1 MRILHVIHSADP
13 KGGGPIEGVLQRGRR
28 LLQMGHKIEIATL
41 DTESVENKEIPIHIL
56 GERKA
61 GYSRS
66 PKLQNW
72 LNAHAGDFDAVVV
85 NGIWQF
91 HGYAVWRALRGK
103 STPYFVFT
111 HGMLDPWFKQAYP
124 LKHIKK
130 SIYWRLAESKVLRDA
145 AAVLF
150 TSEEEKLLAR
160 NAFRPYRITERV
172 VQYGTAGPEGNPQE
186 LAAKFRTQFPQL
198 ADRPFLLYLSRIH
211 PKKGVDL
218 LLNAFAKHASVDP
231 NLMLT
236 IAGPDQVGW
245 QAELERIAKE
255 RGIADRI
262 VWTGMLT
269 GDLKWGAYHASDAF
283 VLPSHQENFGIVVA
297 EALACGKPVLIS
309 NKVNIWREIEAAGAG
324 YVASDD
330 QQGTDELLSRWLATG
345 EAERVA
351 MGKRAVE
358 CFRSS
363 FEIEGS
369 ARSLLEVIQ
378 EFDVQR
384 TSP

>member
-1 MRILHVIHSADP
+1 
-13 KGGGPIEGVLQRGRR
+13 
-28 LLQMGHKIEIATL
+28 MGHKIEIATL
-41 DTESVENKEIPIHIL
+41 DTDPVENDEIPIHIL
-56 GERKA
+56 GERKE

-72 LNAHAGDFDAVVV
+72 LNSHAEEFDAVVV

-150 TSEEEKLLAR
+150 TSEEEKRLAR

-172 VQYGTAGPEGNPQE
+172 VQYGTAGPEGNSEE
-186 LAAKFRTQFPQL
+186 LATKFQTQYPQL
-198 ADRPFLLYLSRIH
+198 AERPFLLYLSRIH

-218 LLNAFAKHASVDP
+218 LLNAFAKHANVNP
-231 NLMLT
+231 KLMLT

-245 QAELERIAKE
+245 QEELERIATE
-255 RGIADRI
+255 RGISDRI

-269 GDLKWGAYHASDAF
+269 GDQKWGAYFASDAF
-283 VLPSHQENFGIVVA
+283 ILPSHQENFGIVVA

-330 QQGTDELLSRWLATG
+330 QAGTDELISKWLSPG
-345 EAERVA
+345 ESEREA
-351 MGKRAVE
+351 MSERAVE